1 MDIDALRSENA
12 RLKAKLQRLSR
23 PAADPSPGRSRHY
36 VADAYTVLL
45 TCQNIDGSPS
55 GNRSS
60 HPETTVTVHG
70 VYDSNADANLA
81 AMQAFRQH
89 CPDADQMKIV
99 DLGVTSAYIDK
110 TKTTKSMCQQRRTP
124 QGELRLYWRDSH
136 GQFGFVM
143 VQRKS
148 VHSIEAMRSGSDW
161 REPQA
166 QKNLEP
172 DVVGASLTSRF
183 CYLVCEHYGSNDKLR
198 QDGGMLAAFSSKD
211 RANAEAEKIFRKHFL
226 KNSSD
231 TILEASEELS
241 ADISTKTASLGYGIW
256 KYVQRG
262 RFNFF
267 RRNEHGE
274 TKVWV
279 HKFEVR

>member
-1 MDIDALRSENA
+1 M
-12 RLKAKLQRLSR
+12 
-23 PAADPSPGRSRHY
+23 
-36 VADAYTVLL
+36 ADAYTVLL
-45 TCQNIDGSPS
+45 ACQNIDGSPS
-55 GNRSS
+55 DQSS
-60 HPETTVTVHG
+60 FHPETTVTVHG
-70 VYDSNADANLA
+70 VYDSDADANLA
-81 AMQAFRQH
+81 AMQAFRRY
-89 CPDADQMKIV
+89 CPDAEHMRIV
-99 DLGVTSAYIDK
+99 DLGVTSAYMDE
-110 TKTTKSMCQQRRTP
+110 TKTTKSICQQRRTP
-124 QGELRLYWRDSH
+124 QGELRLCWRDSN

-148 VHSIEAMRSGSDW
+148 FHSIEAMRSVSDL
-161 REPQA
+161 REPHTH
-166 QKNLEP
+166 KNVEP

-241 ADISTKTASLGYGIW
+241 ADISTNTASLGYGIW